1 MKYLRL
7 SRGSETKGRHW
18 ISITKIIRANNDDD
32 RMMRI
37 GNDRMMMISQQTTR
51 TLHTNGWEVLLLVE
65 KRSLSL
71 GLLGLADDGA
81 IPPANVGVGGQA
93 AAAGCRPESAFWLGA
108 GCDGQVALD
117 VEADGSGAGGATVG
131 VFSHDQLAEF
141 GFQGFVERVLVGFV
155 LAAVD
160 VLGRLQLRRMHPR
173 PVDRSHRLGLL
184 ALAGGLL
191 VVAFG
196 QQRLDQ
202 VGDLL
207 GDEAKLLGQFRVEG
221 LRHHF

>member
-1 MKYLRL
+1 MY
-7 SRGSETKGRHW
+7 T
-18 ISITKIIRANNDDD
+18 I
-32 RMMRI
+32 
-37 GNDRMMMISQQTTR
+37 
-51 TLHTNGWEVLLLVE
+51 GWEILLLVE

-93 AAAGCRPESAFWLGA
+93 AAAAGCRPESAFLLG

-117 VEADGSGAGGATVG
+117 VEADGSGGDSATVG

-160 VLGRLQLRRMHPR
+160 VLGRLQLRWMHPR

-184 ALAGGLL
+184 VAGGLL

>member
-1 MKYLRL
+1 MY
-7 SRGSETKGRHW
+7 
-18 ISITKIIRANNDDD
+18 
-32 RMMRI
+32 
-37 GNDRMMMISQQTTR
+37 
-51 TLHTNGWEVLLLVE
+51 TNGWEVLLLVE

-71 GLLGLADDGA
+71 GLLWLAGDGA

-93 AAAGCRPESAFWLGA
+93 AAAAGCRPESAFLLG

-117 VEADGSGAGGATVG
+117 VEADGSGGDSATVG

-160 VLGRLQLRRMHPR
+160 VLGRFQLRRMHPR
-173 PVDRSHRLGLL
+173 PVDGSHRLGLL
-184 ALAGGLL
+184 ALAGAGLL

>member
-1 MKYLRL
+1 MMMIGYDENWQR
-7 SRGSETKGRHW
+7 S
-18 ISITKIIRANNDDD
+18 NDDD
-32 RMMRI
+32 ITADSPCVVYKWMGRI
-37 GNDRMMMISQQTTR
+37 
-51 TLHTNGWEVLLLVE
+51 LLLVE

-71 GLLGLADDGA
+71 GLLGLAGDGA

-93 AAAGCRPESAFWLGA
+93 AAAGCRPESAFLLG

-117 VEADGSGAGGATVG
+117 VEADGSGGGATVG

-184 ALAGGLL
+184 ALAAAGLL